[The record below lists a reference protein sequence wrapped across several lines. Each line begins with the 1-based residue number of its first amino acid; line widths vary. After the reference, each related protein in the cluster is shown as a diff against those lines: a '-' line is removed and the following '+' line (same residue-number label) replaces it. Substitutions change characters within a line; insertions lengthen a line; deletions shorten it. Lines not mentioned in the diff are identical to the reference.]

1 MRNENIL
8 EEASKLCHDEWISWT
23 KNLSWELNET
33 VYVLK
38 NNVQYLQ
45 EEGDEKNKNK
55 VIKENFELID
65 KITNRLERW
74 ESLWKPYED
83 LTEEMKE
90 KDRIYARKILEL
102 SEQNTFLLDM
112 LDSNSLMD
120 NNLLYRVRILD
131 GLMII
136 RRNICTEYNTIY

>member
-1 MRNENIL
+1 MLDVNENIL

-102 SEQNTFLLDM
+102 SE
-112 LDSNSLMD
+112 
-120 NNLLYRVRILD
+120 
-131 GLMII
+131 
-136 RRNICTEYNTIY
+136 